1 MEQNLENKIRIILIL
16 ILKDIGE
23 FLYDL
28 LSDFLH
34 KKNQRPFKVPV
45 KTWKLGCV

>member
-23 FLYDL
+23 FFIWSLKW
-28 LSDFLH
+28 LSTQ
-34 KKNQRPFKVPV
+34 KKSETF
-45 KTWKLGCV
+45 